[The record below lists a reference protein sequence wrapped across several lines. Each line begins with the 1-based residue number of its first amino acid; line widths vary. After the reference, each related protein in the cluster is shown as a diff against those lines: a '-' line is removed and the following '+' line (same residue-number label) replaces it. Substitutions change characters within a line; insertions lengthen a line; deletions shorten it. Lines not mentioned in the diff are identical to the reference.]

1 MVVYRHDICSLVTTV
16 MGAWTSS
23 QHHGLLERP
32 FEPGAEIGGD
42 RNRSR
47 GGVIVSHLDALRF
60 RDELARSGVHDFV
73 LDREARPA
81 DRVDL
86 QPHDQ
91 AIGRH
96 RRLAIVDL
104 DPRDDEAVGGE
115 GVRTEYATP

>member
-1 MVVYRHDICSLVTTV
+1 

-60 RDELARSGVHDFV
+60 RDVFAISYLIVKLELPIASIFSRTIRRSAGIAG
-73 LDREARPA
+73 LR
-81 DRVDL
+81 
-86 QPHDQ
+86 
-91 AIGRH
+91 
-96 RRLAIVDL
+96 
-104 DPRDDEAVGGE
+104 
-115 GVRTEYATP
+115 